1 MRLLWR
7 TTGTAPRV
15 CDSPAALTEG
25 PSSGVRVLIY
35 TPEHAQTLNL
45 NRGLIRER
53 ASPYIIWAPGTLGGE
68 LRQAAPDF
76 FDGLN
81 GAVWGVEGFTR
92 ESVHRVRHAG
102 HRRPLRW
109 TGPGPIDAVLD
120 AALGAGTWLRVS
132 SAEPYPVLRRAAAD
146 PRFLAID
153 GVSTSWDAARV
164 RWALAEARRQGRGVL
179 VNSTETWPGVEDF
192 GDAAVTM
199 TQAAAQLRDACETPG
214 LLAALLELD
223 PELLDRAKDGQR
235 WTPERLTSLARA
247 RRPHARLQVR
257 SRRPRGRAVPGTLEA
272 KVAEMERVVGAA
284 DAPAVE
290 WVDTARSLGL
300 LDVAEDLLARLPPTQ
315 EPAARGRRLVS
326 AGLLADELGR
336 YEEAEALLRET
347 LSIVEKT
354 QGKAHPDYGTSLH
367 NLAGV
372 LEKLGRYEEA
382 EVLLRESL
390 SIDDKTLGS
399 AHPSYGAS
407 LHSLAG
413 VLEQQGRYEE
423 SEGLLRESLSIKEKT
438 LGSAHPSYGTSLY
451 TLAGVLEKQ
460 GRYEEAE
467 GLLRESLSILEKTLG
482 KAHPNYGASL
492 HNLSIV
498 LDKQGRYEE
507 AEGLLRESLA
517 IIETTHGTGH
527 PRYGASLHNLAT
539 VLDRQGSYE
548 EAEVLLRESLTI
560 KERTLGTG
568 HPSYGA
574 SLHSLA
580 SVLERQG
587 RYEEA
592 EVVVRQSLSIVEE
605 TVGKGHPSYGA
616 SLDLLAQLLWSVGRR
631 DEAIMLARES
641 LSVTENALGLVHPDV
656 GFRCVNLAQK
666 LAMVG
671 QRTEALALAE
681 RSVRIFRDAL
691 GPSHPTTQQAERLN
705 ASLAE

>member
-1 MRLLWR
+1 MVSAPPPDAQTAPSWRAELKLVVELSGPTLRALVSGGHPARLGELVRLLWR
-7 TTGTAPRV
+7 ATGSAPRV
-15 CDSPAALTEG
+15 CESPASLTERS
-25 PSSGVRVLIY
+25 SSGVRVLVY
-35 TPEHAQTLNL
+35 APEHAEALNL

-53 ASPYIIWAPGTLGGE
+53 ASPYIIWAPGTLGGQ

-102 HRRPLRW
+102 QRRPLRW
-109 TGPGPIDAVLD
+109 IGPGPIDPVLD
-120 AALGAGTWLRVS
+120 AALGVGAWLRVS

-146 PRFLAID
+146 SRFLVID

-164 RWALAEARRQGRGVL
+164 RWALAEARRRGRGVL
-179 VNSTETWPGVEDF
+179 VNSTESWPGVEDF
-192 GDAAVTM
+192 GDAAVSM
-199 TQAAAQLRDACETPG
+199 THAVAQLRDACDAPG

-223 PELLDRAKDGQR
+223 PELISRAKEGQR

-257 SRRPRGRAVPGTLEA
+257 TRRPRGRAVPGTLEA
-272 KVAEMERVVGAA
+272 NVAEMERVVGAA

-300 LDVAEDLLARLPPTQ
+300 FDVAEDLLARLPPTE

-347 LSIVEKT
+347 LRIVEKT
-354 QGKAHPDYGTSLH
+354 MGKAHPSYGVSLH

-372 LEKLGRYEEA
+372 LENQGRYEDA
-382 EVLLRESL
+382 EGLLRESL
-390 SIDDKTLGS
+390 SIDEKTLGS

-423 SEGLLRESLSIKEKT
+423 SEGLLRESLSI
-438 LGSAHPSYGTSLY
+438 
-451 TLAGVLEKQ
+451 
-460 GRYEEAE
+460 
-467 GLLRESLSILEKTLG
+467 LEKTLG

-492 HNLSIV
+492 H
-498 LDKQGRYEE
+498 
-507 AEGLLRESLA
+507 SLA
-517 IIETTHGTGH
+517 
-527 PRYGASLHNLAT
+527 R
-539 VLDRQGSYE
+539 
-548 EAEVLLRESLTI
+548 
-560 KERTLGTG
+560 
-568 HPSYGA
+568 
-574 SLHSLA
+574 
-580 SVLERQG
+580 VLERQG

-592 EVVVRQSLSIVEE
+592 EVVVRQSLSIVEK

-616 SLDLLAQLLWSVGRR
+616 SLDLLAQLIWSVGRR
-631 DEAIMLARES
+631 DEAIVLAREG
-641 LSVTENALGLVHPDV
+641 LSVTEDALGPTHPDV
-656 GFRCVNLAQK
+656 GFGCVNLAKK
-666 LAMVG
+666 LAMVDR
-671 QRTEALALAE
+671 QTEALALAE
-681 RSVRIFRDAL
+681 RGFRIFRDAL
-691 GPSHPTTQQAERLN
+691 GASHPTTHQAERLK